1 MATADA
7 VSLIATKNAVRNE
20 GSSEAITA
28 ATIGM
33 IMILPFLKLLL
44 HGGGLVLG

>member
-20 GSSEAITA
+20 GSEAITA